1 MSLYG
6 QFAEVYDLLT
16 SNIDYQARA
25 KEFDRLILE
34 HGGFHGIL
42 LDLGCGT
49 GTLTEELAALGYD
62 AIGVDNSPD
71 MLWKAQQKKME
82 SGHDITYICQEMT
95 ELDLYGTIDAV
106 VSALDSLNHLTD
118 YEDFCTAIGKAALF
132 LHPDGVFVFDLN
144 TPYKH
149 QKVLAN
155 NTFVYDYDEVFC
167 AWQNTLLEDNLVQM
181 DLDIFVEEEDGL
193 YARMEESFGEKAYS
207 QEQVL
212 HALDIAGLQLE
223 AVYDEDFISEPKPD
237 SQRLIYVAKHKK

>member
-16 SNIDYQARA
+16 SDIDYKARA
-25 KEFDRLILE
+25 QGFDRLILA

-71 MLWKAQQKKME
+71 MLWKAQEKKMA
-82 SGHDITYICQEMT
+82 SGRDITYICQEMT

-118 YEDFCTAIGKAALF
+118 YGDFCAAIARAALF

-149 QKVLAN
+149 QKILAN
-155 NTFVYDYDEVFC
+155 NTFVYDYAESS
-167 AWQNTLLEDNLVQM
+167 LLST
-181 DLDIFVEEEDGL
+181 IF
-193 YARMEESFGEKAYS
+193 
-207 QEQVL
+207 
-212 HALDIAGLQLE
+212 
-223 AVYDEDFISEPKPD
+223 
-237 SQRLIYVAKHKK
+237 